1 MTTLAMVF
9 GMLPIALASGAG
21 AEIKN
26 GMAWV
31 IIGGLT
37 SSMIL
42 TLFVVPSMYL
52 IIENLMLKFKKKNVK
67 EGQLLLETHN

>member
-1 MTTLAMVF
+1 
-9 GMLPIALASGAG
+9 
-21 AEIKN
+21 
-26 GMAWV
+26 MAWV

-52 IIENLMLKFKKKNVK
+52 IIDGLIGKSRTGKA
-67 EGQLLLETHN
+67 

>member
-1 MTTLAMVF
+1 
-9 GMLPIALASGAG
+9 MLPIALASGAG

-37 SSMIL
+37 SSMLL

-52 IIENLMLKFKKKNVK
+52 IIDRLIAKFQKKDVN
-67 EGQLLLETHN
+67 EQLLLEAHT